1 MAKELESV
9 KKERR
14 FMKKSVTDTLK
25 LISEALAEENNH
37 ATIQVLK
44 NSTLDKWNDLPEI
57 QASLST
63 YLEDTEIMNVHH
75 TVRMR

>member
-9 KKERR
+9 KKKRR
-14 FMKKSVTDTLK
+14 FMRKSVTDTLK

-37 ATIQVLK
+37 ARIQVLK
-44 NSTLDKWNDLPEI
+44 DSTLDKWNDLPEI

-63 YLEDTEIMNVHH
+63 YLEDTEIMNEHH